1 MTPTPGLVRV
11 LLSTYNSARFIQPLL
26 DSVLAQAYAPLEL
39 WVRDDGSK
47 DETPAILAEYARRF
61 PGRVHVDADANVG
74 MVRSYFKLIRDAGR
88 EAEFTAF
95 ADHDDVWHTDK
106 IERAVAML
114 RAHGG
119 AGPLMYTGRL
129 HIVDEA
135 LGHLGYSNL
144 PSRPMTFRNALV
156 ESVAAGCTM
165 VLSPAA
171 RDLILDTQDISRVCW
186 PDAFFYLVVS
196 AFGTV
201 LYDEHAAVEYRR
213 HTANAVGSPSRWS
226 PRWLRDAWHQL
237 RDGRLD
243 ARFVDQA
250 STLRDHFGARL
261 PAGQRAILDSFLA
274 PPGPIGRRVWR
285 ALTCPVYRQRPVD
298 GLFVRLL
305 ILTRSATS

>member
-1 MTPTPGLVRV
+1 MKPGLVRV
-11 LLSTYNSARFIQPLL
+11 LLSTYNSAPFIRPML
-26 DSVLAQAYAPLEL
+26 DSVLAQTYEPLEL

-47 DETPAILAEYARRF
+47 DETPAILAEYAQRF
-61 PGRVHVDADANVG
+61 PGRVRVDAAPNVG
-74 MVRSYFKLIRDAGR
+74 MVRSYFTLIRESGR
-88 EAEFTAF
+88 DAEFTSF
-95 ADHDDVWHTDK
+95 ADHDDVWHADK

-135 LGHLGYSNL
+135 LGHLGYSNP

-165 VLSPAA
+165 VLNPSA
-171 RDLILDTQDISRVCW
+171 RDLVLDTADISRIWW
-186 PDAFFYLVVS
+186 PDAWFYLLVS

-201 LYDEHAAVEYRR
+201 LYDQHASVEYRR

-226 PRWLRDAWHQL
+226 PRWLRDAWREL
-237 RDGRLD
+237 RGGRLD

-250 STLRDHFGARL
+250 STLQDCFGARL
-261 PAGQRAILDSFLA
+261 SSGQRAILDTFLA
-274 PPGPIGRRVWR
+274 PPGSPLRRLWR
-285 ALTCPVYRQRPVD
+285 ALSCPVYRQRPVD

-305 ILTRSATS
+305 ILTRSASS

>member
-1 MTPTPGLVRV
+1 MKPGLVRV
-11 LLSTYNSARFIQPLL
+11 LLSTYNSAPFIRPML
-26 DSVLAQAYAPLEL
+26 DSVLAQTYEPLEL

-47 DETPAILAEYARRF
+47 DETPAILAEYAQRF
-61 PGRVHVDADANVG
+61 PGRVRVDAAPNVG
-74 MVRSYFKLIRDAGR
+74 MVRSYFTLIRESGR
-88 EAEFTAF
+88 DAEFTSF
-95 ADHDDVWHTDK
+95 ADHDDVWHADK

-135 LGHLGYSNL
+135 LGHLGYSNP

-165 VLSPAA
+165 VLNPAA
-171 RDLILDTQDISRVCW
+171 RDLVLDTDDISRIWW
-186 PDAFFYLVVS
+186 PDAWFYLLVS

-201 LYDEHAAVEYRR
+201 LYDQHPSVEYRR

-226 PRWLRDAWHQL
+226 PRWLRDAWREL
-237 RDGRLD
+237 RGGRLD

-250 STLRDHFGARL
+250 STLRDCFGARL
-261 PAGQRAILDSFLA
+261 SAGQRGILDTFLA
-274 PPGPIGRRVWR
+274 PPGSPLRRLWR
-285 ALTCPVYRQRPVD
+285 ALSCPVYRQRPVD

-305 ILTRSATS
+305 ILTRSASS

>member
-1 MTPTPGLVRV
+1 MKPGLVRV
-11 LLSTYNSARFIQPLL
+11 LLSTYNSAPFIRPML
-26 DSVLAQAYAPLEL
+26 DSVLAQTYEPLEL

-47 DETPAILAEYARRF
+47 DETPAILAEYAQRF
-61 PGRVHVDADANVG
+61 PGRVRVDAAPNVG
-74 MVRSYFKLIRDAGR
+74 MVRSYFTLIRESGR
-88 EAEFTAF
+88 DAEFTSF
-95 ADHDDVWHTDK
+95 ADHDDVWHADK

-135 LGHLGYSNL
+135 LGHLGYSNP

-165 VLSPAA
+165 VLNPAA
-171 RDLILDTQDISRVCW
+171 RDLVLDTDDISRIWW
-186 PDAFFYLVVS
+186 PDAWFYLLVS

-201 LYDEHAAVEYRR
+201 LYDQHASVEYRR

-226 PRWLRDAWHQL
+226 PRWLRDAWREL
-237 RDGRLD
+237 LGGRLD

-250 STLRDHFGARL
+250 STLRDCFGARL
-261 PAGQRAILDSFLA
+261 SAGQRAILDTFLA
-274 PPGPIGRRVWR
+274 PPGSPLRRLWR
-285 ALTCPVYRQRPVD
+285 ALSCPVYRQRPVD

-305 ILTRSATS
+305 ILTRSASS

>member
-1 MTPTPGLVRV
+1 MKPGLVRV
-11 LLSTYNSARFIQPLL
+11 LLSTYNSAPFIRPML
-26 DSVLAQAYAPLEL
+26 DSVLAQTYEPLEL

-47 DETPAILAEYARRF
+47 DETPVILAEYAQRF
-61 PGRVHVDADANVG
+61 PGRVRVDAAPNVG
-74 MVRSYFKLIRDAGR
+74 MVRSYFTLIRESGR
-88 EAEFTAF
+88 DAEFTSF
-95 ADHDDVWHTDK
+95 ADHDDVWHADK

-135 LGHLGYSNL
+135 LGHLGYSNP

-165 VLSPAA
+165 VLNPAA
-171 RDLILDTQDISRVCW
+171 RDLVLDTDDISRIWW
-186 PDAFFYLVVS
+186 PDAWFYLLVS

-201 LYDEHAAVEYRR
+201 LYDQHASVEYRR

-226 PRWLRDAWHQL
+226 PRWLRDAWREL
-237 RDGRLD
+237 RGGRLD

-250 STLRDHFGARL
+250 STLRDCFGARL
-261 PAGQRAILDSFLA
+261 SAGQRGILDTFLA
-274 PPGPIGRRVWR
+274 PPGSPLRRLWR
-285 ALTCPVYRQRPVD
+285 ALSCPVYRQRPVD

-305 ILTRSATS
+305 ILTRSASS

>member
-1 MTPTPGLVRV
+1 MTNGLVRV
-11 LLSTYNSARFIQPLL
+11 LLSTYNSAAFIRPML
-26 DSVLAQAYAPLEL
+26 DSVLAQTYAPLEL

-47 DETPAILAEYARRF
+47 DETPAILAEYARRY
-61 PGRVHVDADANVG
+61 PGRLRVDAAPNVG
-74 MVRSYFKLIRDAGR
+74 MVRSYFTLIRDAGR
-88 EAEFTAF
+88 DAEFTAF
-95 ADHDDVWHTDK
+95 ADHDDVWHADK

-129 HIVDEA
+129 HIVDDA
-135 LGHLGYSNL
+135 LAHLGYSNP

-165 VLSPAA
+165 VLNPAA
-171 RDLILDTQDISRVCW
+171 RELVLETADISRIWW
-186 PDAFFYLVVS
+186 PDAWFYLLVS

-201 LYDEHAAVEYRR
+201 LYDQHASVEYRR

-226 PRWLRDAWHQL
+226 PRWIRNAWRQL

-261 PAGQRAILDSFLA
+261 PASERVILDTFLA
-274 PPGPIGRRVWR
+274 PPGSLTRRLWR

-305 ILTRSATS
+305 ILTRSAPS